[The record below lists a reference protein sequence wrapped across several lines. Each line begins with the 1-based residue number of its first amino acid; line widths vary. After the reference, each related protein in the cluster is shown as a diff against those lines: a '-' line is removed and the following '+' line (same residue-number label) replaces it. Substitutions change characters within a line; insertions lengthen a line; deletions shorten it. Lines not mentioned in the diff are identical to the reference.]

1 MSSIEAVK
9 KMMGFSEN
17 THMCDISEIT
27 EDHIHLESWNEEVPK
42 SEFDE
47 IAEVIANDGYDIS
60 GFELIEIPHPEC
72 FCFGNSKTNEYFDV
86 VKFWDNKWQFS
97 YIKDSSN
104 ALATSIAEAIQK
116 NEWGKDD

>member
-27 EDHIHLESWNEEVPK
+27 EDHIHLESWNEDVPK

-47 IAEVIANDGYDIS
+47 IPQTVITNHAHEIEELKSKIFFIKEEVAS
-60 GFELIEIPHPEC
+60 FE
-72 FCFGNSKTNEYFDV
+72 D
-86 VKFWDNKWQFS
+86 
-97 YIKDSSN
+97 
-104 ALATSIAEAIQK
+104 
-116 NEWGKDD
+116 

>member
-9 KMMGFSEN
+9 KMMVFSEN

-27 EDHIHLESWNEEVPK
+27 EDHIHLESWNEDVPK

-60 GFELIEIPHPEC
+60 GFELIEIPHPKC
-72 FCFGNSKTNEYFDV
+72 FCFGNLKTNEYFDV

>member
-1 MSSIEAVK
+1 
-9 KMMGFSEN
+9 
-17 THMCDISEIT
+17 MCDISEIT
-27 EDHIHLESWNEEVPK
+27 EDHIHLESWNEDVPK

-60 GFELIEIPHPEC
+60 GFELIEIPHPKC
-72 FCFGNSKTNEYFDV
+72 FCFGNLKTNEYFDV